1 MTKKIK
7 SLLEIILLIPAVARS
22 RLKEKF
28 EFTEREIF
36 VMIYHF
42 IVVTT
47 YWNKIGFINMSNQK
61 KY

>member
-1 MTKKIK
+1 MIKKNK

-22 RLKEKF
+22 RLKEKL

-36 VMIYHF
+36 VMIYHS

-47 YWNKIGFINMSNQK
+47 Y
-61 KY
+61 

>member
-1 MTKKIK
+1 MIKKFK

-22 RLKEKF
+22 RLKEKL
-28 EFTEREIF
+28 EFIEREFF
-36 VMIYHF
+36 VTIYHF